1 MSGKNNKMPTKQFDK
16 HSCCWFRHQKE
27 QWFTNCSCKY
37 YNIFLLSW
45 QKELVKGIDQASHI
59 KKFINVAVEG
69 GFKIITNA
77 VKGETRCHQF
87 FWAIIKDS
95 PELITNFQSCTINYI
110 YSDSNEVAQTLVSRT
125 TYVDS
130 SCLDKTLS
138 LYYH

>member
-1 MSGKNNKMPTKQFDK
+1 MPPV
-16 HSCCWFRHQKE
+16 
-27 QWFTNCSCKY
+27 
-37 YNIFLLSW
+37 FLGNH
-45 QKELVKGIDQASHI
+45 KGL
-59 KKFINVAVEG
+59 
-69 GFKIITNA
+69 
-77 VKGETRCHQF
+77 
-87 FWAIIKDS
+87 